1 MRMMI
6 SNPGR
11 AVLAAAAVA
20 VFVAGCSDDDTGGPD
35 SGSTGSAVVSV
46 ASVDGSDVLA
56 DADGHTLYTAEAEED
71 GQIRCV
77 EACASFWE
85 PVMASAD
92 DADAASRTL
101 GDDFGVV
108 DRPEGG
114 SQLTYDGLPLYTFA
128 EEDSGELQ
136 GDGFTDDFQ
145 GTHFVWEAA
154 RTSGVSAPAE
164 TPAPDDSGGRFD
176 Y

>member
-6 SNPGR
+6 SNPER
-11 AVLAAAAVA
+11 AVLAVAAVA
-20 VFVAGCSDDDTGGPD
+20 VLVAGCSDDDTDGSNSGGN
-35 SGSTGSAVVSV
+35 GSSVVSV
-46 ASVDGSDVLA
+46 ASVDGTDVLA

-71 GQIRCV
+71 GKIRCV

-92 DADAASRTL
+92 DADEASRMP
-101 GDDFGVV
+101 GDNFGVV
-108 DRPEGG
+108 DRPDGG
-114 SQLTYDGLPLYTFA
+114 SQLTYDGLPLYSFA

-154 RTSGVSAPAE
+154 RASGASAPAE
-164 TPAPDDSGGRFD
+164 TPTPDDSGGG
-176 Y
+176 YAY